1 LNLPLQLYLIRPN
14 LETGMQAPS
23 LAYDLLLTGADILT
37 AEPQA
42 PLIRAGCIGI
52 CGDKLAFVGS
62 APPPGAT
69 AARVDDLAGRLIT
82 PGFINIH
89 LHSALTM
96 VRGVAADLG
105 FAPSYTRGIPNAMDL
120 SVEEATA
127 LAQLG
132 ALEAMLA
139 GSTLIGEHFVHA
151 DAAVPALASLGL
163 RVHTSLRL
171 HDVDF
176 AAVAGGA
183 WNYEPEI
190 GTSLLDANLR
200 LYDDWQGKQNGRVAV
215 QFAAHAADT
224 CSPAYLKLIARE
236 AQARGA
242 RVNTHL
248 AQSRTEIE
256 RVRQETGRTP
266 VQVFD
271 AAGLLDDHLLC
282 GHCLYVDDAD
292 LARFAASGAHVV
304 HIPKCNA
311 ASGRM
316 APVHTLKAAGMNL
329 TLATD
334 TQHGDMIEL
343 LRWALATGRIQEG
356 RVSEG
361 WQPRDVFAMA
371 TSNGAR
377 ALGLEHELGSLAVG
391 KKADLVVLDCRRA
404 HLTPNTDPLGN
415 LVHVAQG
422 RDVEMVVVDGRIV
435 VEGGHATLV
444 DEAQIIADANRV
456 AQGLWERAR
465 AH

>member
-1 LNLPLQLYLIRPN
+1 MPPPSF
-14 LETGMQAPS
+14 APS
-23 LAYDLLLTGADILT
+23 PSLSPPSPPLDLLLLHADILT
-37 AEPQA
+37 GEPTA
-42 PLIRAGCIGI
+42 PLIRDGAIGI
-52 CGDKLAFVGS
+52 AAGRLAFVAA

-69 AARVDDLAGRLIT
+69 AARVIDLAGRLIT
-82 PGFINIH
+82 PGLINIH

-120 SVEEATA
+120 SAEEAVA
-127 LAQLG
+127 LARLG
-132 ALEAMLA
+132 ALEALLA

-151 DAAVPALASLGL
+151 DAALPALAALGL

-176 AAVAGGA
+176 AAVAQGA
-183 WNYEPEI
+183 WNYETEI
-190 GTSLLDANLR
+190 GTSLLEANLR
-200 LYDDWQGKQNGRVAV
+200 LHAAWDGRANGRVAV

-224 CSPAYLKLIARE
+224 CSPDYLKQIAAA

-248 AQSRTEIE
+248 AQSRTEIA
-256 RVRQETGRTP
+256 RVRQETGKTP

-271 AAGLLDDHLLC
+271 QAGLLNDHLLC
-282 GHCLYVDDAD
+282 GHCLYIDPAD
-292 LARFAASGAHVV
+292 LPRFAASGAHVV

-316 APVHTLKAAGMNL
+316 APVHTLKAAGINIA
-329 TLATD
+329 LATD

-356 RVSEG
+356 RVSEN

-371 TSNGAR
+371 TINGAR
-377 ALGLEHELGSLAVG
+377 ALGLEHELGSLAPG
-391 KKADLVVLDCRRA
+391 KAADLVVLDCRRA
-404 HLTPNTDPLGN
+404 HLTPATDPLGN
-415 LVHVAQG
+415 LVHTAQG
-422 RDVEMVVVDGRIV
+422 RDVEMVLVDGRIV
-435 VEGGHATLV
+435 VENGHATLV
-444 DEAQIIADANRV
+444 DEQSIIADARRV

-465 AH
+465 AAA